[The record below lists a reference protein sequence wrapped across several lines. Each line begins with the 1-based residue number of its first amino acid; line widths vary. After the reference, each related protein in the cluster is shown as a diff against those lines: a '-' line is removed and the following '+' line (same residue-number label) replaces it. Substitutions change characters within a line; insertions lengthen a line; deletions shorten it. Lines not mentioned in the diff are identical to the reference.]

1 MSETATE
8 RDRSGSSSLTPVEDG
23 GILLIRAC
31 GLRASSFP
39 TPGVGLSGLVPR
51 PESAVLSGLPV
62 ALFGFSRFSH
72 TQATY
77 EDERP
82 LCFF

>member
-51 PESAVLSGLPV
+51 PESAVLGGLPFASLDFRDFARTDHV
-62 ALFGFSRFSH
+62 
-72 TQATY
+72 
-77 EDERP
+77 
-82 LCFF
+82 